1 MSKTIAKTTWE
12 VITTF
17 AWGNTSKM
25 GYDTRKAARV
35 GLKYAKNTY
44 VNGKPPSYITS
55 VELWRVKTITDIV
68 GTGEAVS
75 FYKKAR

>member
-1 MSKTIAKTTWE
+1 MSKTITKTTWE

-17 AWGNTSKM
+17 SWGNQSKLS
-25 GYDTRKAARV
+25 YPSRKEARV

-44 VNGKPPSYITS
+44 VNGKPPSYIES
-55 VELWRVKTITDIV
+55 VELFRVKTISDIV
-68 GTGEAVS
+68 GSGESVA

>member
-1 MSKTIAKTTWE
+1 MSKTISKTTWE

-17 AWGNTSKM
+17 SWGNQVKS
-25 GYDTRKAARV
+25 GYPTRSQARS
-35 GLKYAKNTY
+35 GLKYAKSSF
-44 VNGKPPSYITS
+44 VNGKPPSYILS
-55 VELWRVKTITDIV
+55 VEMFRVKTITNIV

>member
-1 MSKTIAKTTWE
+1 MSKTLTKTTWE

-17 AWGNTSKM
+17 SWGNQVKS
-25 GYDTRKAARV
+25 GYPTRSQARS
-35 GLKYAKNTY
+35 GLKSAKATY

-55 VELWRVKTITDIV
+55 VEMFRVKTLTNVV
-68 GTGEAVS
+68 GSGEAVS